1 MTEAPRSPSG
11 WLFIVFFFII
21 PVLSQA
27 QPGATVTNLEK
38 PKKYENRILLSE
50 KTGEGKIKPVK
61 KASQNLNT
69 RYNFFFNAERLLN
82 DILANARSQHKDNF
96 IDLLPFYNYSLDA
109 TASQKM
115 NLDSIVMRCNDA
127 ILLHDLR
134 NDWVD
139 DLYLM
144 MGKAYFFRKDFDS
157 AAIAFQYVNFAFQ
170 PRTKAEMGYNK
181 VIGSNSNEKGNV
193 YTISTKESGNPL
205 NKAVG
210 HTPARNES
218 LIWLLRTMIET
229 GRYNEADGLIAT
241 FRQDVNFPGRLKPE
255 LNELQAYLFYEKD
268 LFDSSAYYLASCL
281 GNAANPQERSRWE
294 FLLAQMHENINDP
307 KGADVWY
314 EKAIGHT
321 TDPILE
327 AYARIN
333 QIRLLS
339 GEDEQKRINNSI
351 AELMKMVKKDKY
363 EDYKHI
369 IYYAAARMELLRDSV
384 DRAIKYLGQS
394 GQNSSNDPQFRNVAY
409 LTLADLAY
417 DKGRYQVAAAGYD
430 SLTLSDPEI
439 KDPVRIKER
448 QTTLGQMMVHYETI
462 RVEDSLLRIAA
473 MPAAERNLYIKNLVR
488 KLRKEQG
495 LKEEAANAA
504 DQPPAGTSSVLKN
517 SQQDVPADLFATNSS
532 GSGSGSG
539 NGKNDWYFYNTSMKS
554 QGFRQFKTTWGNR
567 PNVDN
572 WRRIKAVS
580 QLAVGATPDPGL
592 GPKDIAAGP
601 AGNAKA
607 TPAELTADALQANV
621 PLTPE
626 LVKASNDS
634 IAAAYIGLARI
645 LREKIGDCENL
656 IKNNEA
662 LLNRYP
668 QTLFAEEA
676 LFGLYYCYNK
686 AGNTEKA
693 KFYKD
698 YMSRNMS
705 QSRYL
710 RMINDPTQVEKE
722 KTQLQVAATAT
733 YTDVYNKYIEGDF
746 ANAIAIKK
754 KADSVYGE
762 NYWTPQLLYIESIYQ
777 VRERNDSTAIATL
790 TKLQAL
796 YPGTPM
802 AAKAAN
808 MISVLKRRTEIE
820 SYLTNLDVER
830 AKEEKV
836 VFNDDP
842 VVQKKKE
849 QVVRETVKPSEVK
862 TEKKQITAQVDSTRF
877 KAPAME
883 SKASGYVF
891 NPKDQHAVV
900 LLLNKVDV
908 VYVNEARNAVSR
920 YNREKYAGRNFET
933 SSFVVDNDR
942 KFITVAS
949 FADITEAMD
958 YVEKARNSAGSEIF
972 PWMPKEKYSFFLIST
987 ANLEL
992 LKTRKDINEYLQLL
1006 KQNIPSK

>member
-11 WLFIVFFFII
+11 WLFILLFFII

-50 KTGEGKIKPVK
+50 KTGEGKLRPGK
-61 KASQNLNT
+61 KATQNLNT
-69 RYNFFFNAERLLN
+69 RYNFFFNSERLLN
-82 DILANARSQHKDNF
+82 DVLTNARSQHKDNF
-96 IDLLPFYNYSLDA
+96 NSLLPFYSYSLEA

-115 NLDSIVMRCNDA
+115 NLDSIVWRCNDA

-144 MGKAYFFRKDFDS
+144 MGKAYFFKKDFDS

-170 PRTKAEMGYNK
+170 PRTKDEMGYNK
-181 VIGSNSNEKGNV
+181 TIGSNSNEKGNV
-193 YTISTKESGNPL
+193 YTISTKESNNPL

-229 GRYNEADGLIAT
+229 GKYNEADGLIAT
-241 FRQDVNFPGRLKPE
+241 LRQDINFPGRLKAE
-255 LNELQAYLFYEKD
+255 LNEMQAYLFYEKD
-268 LFDSSAYYLASCL
+268 LYDSSAYYLASCL

-307 KGADVWY
+307 KTADAWY
-314 EKAIGHT
+314 EKAISHT

-339 GEDEQKRINNSI
+339 GDDEQKRINNSI
-351 AELMKMVKKDKY
+351 AELMRMVKKDKY

-384 DRAIKYLGQS
+384 DQAIRYLDLS
-394 GQNSSNDPQFRNVAY
+394 GRNSNNDPQFKNLAY

-417 DKGRYQVAAAGYD
+417 DKGRYKLAAAGYD
-430 SLTLSDPEI
+430 SVNISDPEI
-439 KDPVRIKER
+439 KDPELLKER
-448 QTTLGQMMVHYETI
+448 RTTLGQMMVHYETI

-473 MPAAERNLYIKNLVR
+473 MPEAERNQYVKSLVK

-495 LKEEAANAA
+495 LKEEAATAA
-504 DQPPAGTSSVLKN
+504 DQPPPGTSSVLKN
-517 SQQDVPADLFATNSS
+517 SQQDIPADLFATN
-532 GSGSGSG
+532 GSGT
-539 NGKNDWYFYNTSMKS
+539 GKNDWYFYNTGMKS

-592 GPKDIAAGP
+592 NPQDIPATP
-601 AGNAKA
+601 AGNSKA
-607 TPAELTADALQANV
+607 TPAELTAEALQANI

-634 IAAAYIGLARI
+634 IAAAYISISRI
-645 LREKIGDCENL
+645 LREKIDDCDNL
-656 IKNNEA
+656 IRNNEA

-668 QTLFAEEA
+668 QTPFAEEA
-676 LFGLYYCYNK
+676 LFGLYYCYDK

-705 QSRYL
+705 QSRFL
-710 RMINDPTQVEKE
+710 RMINDPKQVEKE
-722 KTQLQVAATAT
+722 KTQLQDAATAT
-733 YTDVYNKYIEGDF
+733 YTEVYNKYIEGDF
-746 ANAIAIKK
+746 ANAIALKK

-777 VRERNDSTAIATL
+777 VRQRNDSAAIATL

-796 YPGTPM
+796 YPGSAM

-808 MISVLKRRTEIE
+808 MISVLQRRSEIE
-820 SYLTNLDVER
+820 GYLTNLDVER

-836 VFNDDP
+836 VINDDP

-849 QVVRETVKPSEVK
+849 QVVRETVKPTEVK
-862 TEKKQITAQVDSTRF
+862 TDKKPINTKVDSANF

-883 SKASGYVF
+883 TKASGYVF

-920 YNREKYAGRNFET
+920 FNRDKFVGRNFET
-933 SSFVVDNDR
+933 SSFVIDNDH
-942 KFITVAS
+942 KLVTVTS
-949 FADITEAMD
+949 FNDITEAMD
-958 YVEKARNSAGSEIF
+958 YAEKARSTAASEIF

-987 ANLEL
+987 SNLEL